1 MKIRASLSVNR
12 DTRPQSGLGSE
23 VEVGPQASPRRPA
36 YSARPA
42 GRASRER
49 QRPLTRPAP
58 PPPPRARSFCLR
70 WRKEPAAVTAAVV
83 LSLFPSIHITTFR
96 RAEDIGQ
103 WRQSKQVDVK
113 AHIRDSKGTKN

>member
-42 GRASRER
+42 GRGSRER
-49 QRPLTRPAP
+49 QRPLARPVP
-58 PPPPRARSFCLR
+58 LPPPPRARSFCLR
-70 WRKEPAAVTAAVV
+70 WRKEPTAVTAAAAVV

-103 WRQSKQVDVK
+103 WRQSKQV
-113 AHIRDSKGTKN
+113 HIRNSKGTKN